1 MVGFLCSESQYQD
14 LPPLPT
20 PLGTQLC
27 RLPAASSLL
36 SPAAVNSNP
45 PLLPAGT
52 PLLYLI
58 GLLLWAFG
66 GVDLW
71 RTPLPSHTH
80 AALFHFPAGAF
91 HPDHRPERPF
101 PEEDPGSDGDS
112 FLKQGLPPPS
122 QLEGLKHFLQQVRGD
137 PPVPPHLLLPFFI
150 FSSCS
155 CTPFQD
161 WCLSPSLS
169 DISPFWNF
177 PASASVPDPGLF
189 LYRSSGN
196 LTVLSPQLLET
207 VPQSSEA
214 PSVDLLPPKSGECR
228 L

>member
-1 MVGFLCSESQYQD
+1 MLRVSVPGPS
-14 LPPLPT
+14 PLPT
-20 PLGTQLC
+20 PLKTQLC

-36 SPAAVNSNP
+36 SPAAVNSDP
-45 PLLPAGT
+45 PLSPCGDAPPVFNRPTSLG
-52 PLLYLI
+52 I
-58 GLLLWAFG
+58 W

-71 RTPLPSHTH
+71 RTLLPSHTH
-80 AALFHFPAGAF
+80 VALFPFPAGAF

-137 PPVPPHLLLPFFI
+137 PPIPPHLLLPFFI

-177 PASASVPDPGLF
+177 PASASLPDPGLF

-214 PSVDLLPPKSGECR
+214 PSVDLLPPKSGECG